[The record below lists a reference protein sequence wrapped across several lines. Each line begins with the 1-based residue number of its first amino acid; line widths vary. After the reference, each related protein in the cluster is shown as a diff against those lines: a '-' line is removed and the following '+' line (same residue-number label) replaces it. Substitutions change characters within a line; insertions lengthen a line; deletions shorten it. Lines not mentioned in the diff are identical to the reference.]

1 MKSLLTL
8 AAVLVGVPVAAL
20 VGGLLANRV
29 PLFAPPGVAER
40 LGAYL
45 TTNVAET
52 SPAPRFPELAEP
64 RFEVPP
70 DRLFAATA
78 AAIDA
83 LGWERDSTPEAGEHR
98 AVVTTRL
105 WRFRDDVL
113 VRVVSAG
120 EGGSRLV
127 IRSSSRVGRGDL
139 GANARHILD
148 LVAQVRSA
156 LNH

>member
-1 MKSLLTL
+1 MLTL
-8 AAVLVGVPVAAL
+8 LIVLITAPVLAL

-29 PLFAPPGVAER
+29 PLLAPPGVGER
-40 LGAYL
+40 LATYL

-52 SPAPRFPELAEP
+52 SAAPRFPELAEP
-64 RFEVPP
+64 RFAVSP
-70 DRLFAATA
+70 DRLSAATA
-78 AAIDA
+78 EAMDA
-83 LGWERDSTPEAGEHR
+83 LGWQRTSGPAAGEHQ

-113 VRVVSAG
+113 ARVEPAG

-139 GANARHILD
+139 GANARHVLD
-148 LVAQVRSA
+148 LIAQVRRA
-156 LNH
+156 LND

>member
-1 MKSLLTL
+1 MLT
-8 AAVLVGVPVAAL
+8 VLIVLIVAPVLAL

-29 PLFAPPGVAER
+29 PLFDPPGVAER
-40 LGAYL
+40 LAAYL

-64 RFEVPP
+64 RFDVPP
-70 DRLFAATA
+70 ERLFAATG

-83 LGWERDSTPEAGEHR
+83 LGWERTPSAGAGEHR

-113 VRVVSAG
+113 VRAEPAG
-120 EGGSRLV
+120 EGGSRLA

-148 LVAQVRSA
+148 LVSQVRRG
-156 LNH
+156 LNG

>member
-1 MKSLLTL
+1 MLTL
-8 AAVLVGVPVAAL
+8 LIVLIVAPVLAV

-29 PLFAPPGVAER
+29 PLFDPPGLAER
-40 LGAYL
+40 LAAYL

-64 RFEVPP
+64 RFDAAP
-70 DRLFAATA
+70 DRVLAATA

-83 LGWERDSTPEAGEHR
+83 LGWERTPSATAGEHH

-113 VRVVSAG
+113 VRVEAAG

-148 LVAQVRSA
+148 LVSQVRWGLKHKS
-156 LNH
+156 L